1 MKDAFGGILNLVFIT
16 IFLVIVSG
24 ILAMTVNYTKAF
36 RMKNIVIS
44 AIEQYDGYGCFN
56 EKGGTA
62 CIDKITEDAKSIGY
76 HPVNVNC
83 PSGTNPAYHQVAS
96 FFCYAEKKSGG
107 SKSKY
112 YTIVTQVDID
122 IPIVRN
128 IMGLSFFQVHG
139 DTRRVK
145 N

>member
-16 IFLVIVSG
+16 LFLVIVSG

-44 AIEQYDGYGCFN
+44 SIEQYEGYGCFN
-56 EKGGTA
+56 DTGA
-62 CIDKITEDAKSIGY
+62 CYKKIEDGAKSIGY
-76 HPVNVNC
+76 HPVNVHC
-83 PSGTNPAYHQVAS
+83 PNGTNPEYHKAAN
-96 FFCYAEKKSGG
+96 FFCYARRESTG
-107 SKSKY
+107 SKKRF

-122 IPIVRN
+122 IPIVRD

-139 DTRRVK
+139 DTRNIK
-145 N
+145 D